1 MLTTVRR
8 TWLTYATLAAA
19 PLLAVGLTACGSD
32 DGGDSAAT
40 TASTPAASSTEGA
53 SGKGVASSDAQF
65 QWELKF
71 TKCLR
76 AEGIKVGDP
85 DPVKGAPD
93 VVHDAAYSRAF
104 KLCVGKIGDPPT
116 VIANRG
122 KEKEQLASSLKTAK
136 CLRGKGF
143 KVADPTPEMALAIP
157 EQIST
162 TVLNECLAAGGR
174 P

>member
-19 PLLAVGLTACGSD
+19 PLLAVGLTACG
-32 DGGDSAAT
+32 GDESKPAAS
-40 TASTPAASSTEGA
+40 TASTPAASSAESSSGNPAA
-53 SGKGVASSDAQF
+53 SGDAQF

-122 KEKEQLASSLKTAK
+122 KQKQQLESSLKTAK

-143 KVADPTPEMALAIP
+143 KVADPTPEMALSIP
-157 EQIST
+157 EQVST
-162 TVLNECLAAGGR
+162 TVLNECLAAGGQ